1 MKRKVAITGLGVV
14 SPIGNNVDELWK
26 SIKSARCGIGP
37 ITKYDTTDRKV
48 TLAGEV
54 KGFNADKYIDKRDA
68 RKMDMYT
75 RYAMVAAGEAM
86 EDSGLSGENES
97 HERWG
102 VILGSGIGGIG
113 TIEEEKMR
121 GEEMGYDRV
130 SPYFIPKAIS
140 NMAAGN
146 IAIKYD
152 LRGFCGCSVS
162 ACASGANA
170 IGDAARHIRDGY
182 GDVMIA
188 GGAEAAITTLSIGG
202 FTSLHALSQES
213 NPDRASI
220 PFDAERN
227 GFVMGE
233 GAGVLVLEEYEH
245 AKKRGAYIY
254 GLLAG
259 YGANCD
265 AYHITAPRPDG
276 EGAARCM
283 NMALSDAGMR
293 ADEVDY
299 INAHGTSTKLNDAG
313 ETLAVKKVF
322 GDDYKRVAVS
332 STKSMTG
339 HLLGAS
345 GALEAVI
352 TALAVERDFLPPTV
366 NYKVPDPE
374 CDLSLVT
381 GNGCESKV
389 RAAMSNS
396 FGFGGHNAVLV
407 IKKDEG

>member
-1 MKRKVAITGLGVV
+1 
-14 SPIGNNVDELWK
+14 
-26 SIKSARCGIGP
+26 
-37 ITKYDTTDRKV
+37 
-48 TLAGEV
+48 
-54 KGFNADKYIDKRDA
+54 
-68 RKMDMYT
+68 
-75 RYAMVAAGEAM
+75 
-86 EDSGLSGENES
+86 
-97 HERWG
+97 
-102 VILGSGIGGIG
+102 
-113 TIEEEKMR
+113 
-121 GEEMGYDRV
+121 
-130 SPYFIPKAIS
+130 
-140 NMAAGN
+140 
-146 IAIKYD
+146 
-152 LRGFCGCSVS
+152 
-162 ACASGANA
+162 
-170 IGDAARHIRDGY
+170 
-182 GDVMIA
+182 
-188 GGAEAAITTLSIGG
+188 
-202 FTSLHALSQES
+202 
-213 NPDRASI
+213 
-220 PFDAERN
+220 
-227 GFVMGE
+227 
-233 GAGVLVLEEYEH
+233 
-245 AKKRGAYIY
+245 
-254 GLLAG
+254 
-259 YGANCD
+259 
-265 AYHITAPRPDG
+265 
-276 EGAARCM
+276 M